1 MTRSIIVVL
10 AVTFACAL
18 APAPVAQAQVTLD
31 VAKLTCGQ
39 LLSYKMTTTEKIAT
53 WLSGYHNGKS
63 GNTSL
68 DTHGLLA
75 NAKKLRN
82 YCVRNHQ
89 TLVMEAVETVL
100 GATR

>member
-1 MTRSIIVVL
+1 MRSIIVML

-18 APAPVAQAQVTLD
+18 EPTSAAQAQVTLD
-31 VAKLTCGQ
+31 VSKLTCGQ
-39 LLSYKMTTTEKIAT
+39 MLSYKMTTSEKIAT
-53 WLSGYHNGKS
+53 WLSGYHNGRG

-75 NAKKLRN
+75 NAKKLRS

-89 TLVMEAVETVL
+89 TLVMDALETVL
-100 GATR
+100 GPAK